1 VYASIEAYLE
11 ALRRHLAGSDPA
23 LVQDALFDAEDHLR
37 SELTRLPETE
47 RGDALAGIVDRYGS
61 PAEIAEAYRENEERL
76 GASYRPTAPPAGPRT
91 TSILGPFFGI
101 VVDPYAYL
109 GLFYMFLSLVTGC
122 LYFTWTV
129 TGVSLSVGLFI
140 LIIGVPFMLLFL
152 AVTRVLSYVE
162 GRLVEALLGVR
173 MPRRPRYEPGTGGWL
188 GRITFW
194 LRDSR
199 TWTTFLYLL
208 LMLPLGIFYF
218 TLAVT
223 LLALSV
229 ALVAAPFVEGIFGYP
244 VIHLGWYDVYY
255 LPVWAYPLLVAG
267 GILLFVLTLHLA
279 RLVGRLHGQLAKALL
294 VAGV

>member
-1 VYASIEAYLE
+1 MFANIEAYLE
-11 ALRRHLAGSDPA
+11 ALRRALTGSDPA

-37 SELTRLPETE
+37 SELTRLPEPE
-47 RGDALAGIVDRYGS
+47 REGALDGIVERYGS
-61 PAEIAEAYRENEERL
+61 PAEIAEAYRENEGRL
-76 GASYRPTAPPAGPRT
+76 GDTLRPAAPPAGPRT
-91 TSILGPFFGI
+91 TSTLGPFFGI

-109 GLFYMFLSLVTGC
+109 GLFYMLLSLVTGI

-129 TGVSLSVGLFI
+129 TGVSLSVGLII

-173 MPRRPRYEPGTGGWL
+173 MPRRPRYEPGTEGWL
-188 GRITFW
+188 GRVKFW
-194 LRDSR
+194 LRDGR
-199 TWTTFLYLL
+199 TWTTFLYNL

-218 TLAVT
+218 TVAVT

-229 ALVAAPFVEGIFGYP
+229 ALVAAPFVEGILGYP
-244 VIHLGWYDVYY
+244 VIQLSWYDTYY

-267 GILLFVLTLHLA
+267 GILLGVLTLHLA